1 MPQNPPALDADC
13 PRRRTTIANVR
24 REPRPTQCPAC
35 GSLKVAPIV
44 YGLPSEELEE
54 EAKRGNVVLGGC
66 LVDEHNPEWACQT
79 CDHSWRRKEDENNP
93 SDSRNKRHPLRPP
106 GTGKVR

>member
-1 MPQNPPALDADC
+1 MPTKRRPA
-13 PRRRTTIANVR
+13 
-24 REPRPTQCPAC
+24 QCPAC

-79 CDHSWRRKEDENNP
+79 CDHSWGRRKDENPRPGSRKRRSPP
-93 SDSRNKRHPLRPP
+93 SALPTTK
-106 GTGKVR
+106 